1 MDGLTPERRPSV
13 SFAPDRRLTAATG
26 AGALVALVVAIA
38 GSDAAGQLLAAI
50 AAGLLAAYTVT
61 DLLFAPRLVVD
72 ASGLRVN
79 TLLLR
84 RTLAWGEIES
94 IRADSRL
101 RHGLR
106 SVALEI
112 DAGEVLVVFS
122 RRALGEHPEAAAEL
136 IAAFAPPRD
145 HRSLY

>member
-1 MDGLTPERRPSV
+1 VDEPASQRRPAA

-26 AGALVALVVAIA
+26 AGALLALVVAIS
-38 GSDAAGQLLAAI
+38 GSDAPGQLLAAI
-50 AAGLLAAYTVT
+50 AAGLLAAYTAT
-61 DLLFAPRLVVD
+61 DLLFAPRLAVD
-72 ASGLRVN
+72 AAGVRVN

-84 RTLAWGEIES
+84 RTLAWSEIDS

-112 DAGEVLVVFS
+112 DAGDVLVVMS
-122 RRALGEHPEAAAEL
+122 RRALGEHPDRVAEL
-136 IAAFAPPRD
+136 IAAFAPPRG
-145 HRSLY
+145 Y